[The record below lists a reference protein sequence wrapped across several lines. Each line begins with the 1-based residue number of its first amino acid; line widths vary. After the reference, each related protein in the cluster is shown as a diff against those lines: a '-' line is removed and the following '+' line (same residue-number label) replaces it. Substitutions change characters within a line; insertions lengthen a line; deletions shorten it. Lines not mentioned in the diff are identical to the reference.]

1 MLLPAYFTPPLSE
14 DFESDADLLLKI
26 VKLAYRDMDNPNG
39 IRLDEWQSWLLR
51 AILERYPKDHPDADK
66 AGQLRW
72 RQVVVS
78 IPRQSGKSLI
88 AGLLGVNHLVTKRGQ
103 CLSIASSREQGQI
116 VYQRV
121 LHTVLGHPSLKKRF
135 KKATELRGIVS
146 ADGLSRYDVR
156 PAKEGALQG
165 IAIDLCLAD
174 ELHLWSKGMW
184 SAVVLGTSARNGQ
197 VIGIT
202 TAGDDSSETLI
213 DLYKQ
218 GHKAIAGDPSLERF
232 GFFVWQAPEGAEV
245 LDPASV
251 LASNPAVECGRIPL
265 DRVMSDLA
273 IIPEHE
279 ARRYR
284 LNQFVSGMGASWLP
298 PDLFHKCGGNGI
310 TDIHGSVIGLD
321 ITSKWE
327 FAAISAAKSR
337 DDVVETE
344 LVASLV
350 QPSENQLYEMVKK
363 LYSTHSA
370 IAIVLDS
377 SRAPNL
383 AKRLKQN
390 GYTTWSLSTRE
401 VAAACELGYALF
413 KTQKVIHNNDPLI
426 LSQVGKGVA
435 RTLGDSWYLSRK
447 DSHGDIDGLMSM
459 LFAMYVADGKEES
472 GLGVF

>member
-1 MLLPAYFTPPLSE
+1 MLMPAHFTPPLSDE
-14 DFESDADLLLKI
+14 FESDADLLLEI
-26 VKLAYRDMDNPNG
+26 VKLAYRDMDNDSLQ
-39 IRLDEWQSWLLR
+39 LDEWQEWLLR
-51 AILERYPKDHPDADK
+51 HMLERYPKDHPDPDK
-66 AGQLRW
+66 AGQLRF
-72 RQVVVS
+72 RQIVCS
-78 IPRQSGKSLI
+78 IPRQQGKSLI
-88 AGLLGVNHLVTKRGQ
+88 AAILGVHHLVTRRGQ

-121 LHTVLGHPSLKKRF
+121 LATVLGHPTLKKRF

-156 PAKEGALQG
+156 PAKESALQG
-165 IAIDLCLAD
+165 LAIDLCLAD

-213 DLYKQ
+213 ELYKQ
-218 GHKAIAGDPSLERF
+218 GHKAIAGDPTLERF
-232 GFFVWQAPEGAEV
+232 GFFVWQAPEGASV
-245 LDPASV
+245 LDPQSI

-284 LNQFVSGMGASWLP
+284 LNQFVSGVGAAWLP
-298 PDLFHKCGGNGI
+298 PDLFHKAAGFGMKEI
-310 TDIHGSVIGLD
+310 EGSVIGLD

-327 FAAISAAKSR
+327 FASVAGAKSINGI
-337 DDVVETE
+337 VETE
-344 LVASLV
+344 LVASFV
-350 QPSENQLYEMVKK
+350 QPTENQLYDFVRKI
-363 LYSTHSA
+363 YSTHNCA
-370 IAIVLDS
+370 AIVMDA

-390 GYTTWSLSTRE
+390 GYRIWALSTRE
-401 VAAACELGYALF
+401 VAAACELAYALF
-413 KTQKVIHNNDPLI
+413 KTERVRHKNDPLV
-426 LSQVGKGVA
+426 LSQVGRGVA

-447 DSHGDIDGLMSM
+447 DSHGDIDALMAT
-459 LFAMYVADGKEES
+459 LFAMYVADGKEETAV
-472 GLGVF
+472 GVF